1 MEDLASR
8 LLRIEKTTE
17 PRGEPGELAVLGKL
31 TEMDK
36 PNARGRRRWHWLLGL
51 LVSIACLVAA
61 VWGFDRRD
69 FLEIA
74 ASFRRAD
81 YWTLPGIL
89 ALLVVF
95 FWLKAVRWALLLRPL
110 RHDPPITSRQVL
122 SSLMIGFM
130 GNNVLPAHLG
140 DFVRVFV
147 LGRQQRLSQAA
158 ILSTV
163 VLERIFD
170 VAAILAILSLG
181 LALAPNA
188 PAEAR
193 HTSHVLGVMLLVGMV
208 GIVAYATWTNWFVG
222 IVDWTLRKIPYLPET
237 LRQKIREMLESGA
250 RGMAALHDFRLSTG
264 IVVTSLLQWLL
275 NVWMIELSLNAFRID
290 LPIGVSAIVM
300 GVVAF
305 GVTIPSSPGFF
316 GIIQM
321 AFRVSLVPFGVSATN
336 AVAASVY
343 YHLINWI
350 AVTLVGLIFLQRT
363 GLRLRQ
369 IEQAAEDAQEVGV
382 SETPS
387 GSDYERS
394 EPRAGNEP
402 LPNTRQA
409 AR

>member
-1 MEDLASR
+1 MA
-8 LLRIEKTTE
+8 
-17 PRGEPGELAVLGKL
+17 GLGKPL
-31 TEMDK
+31 GIDK
-36 PNARGRRRWHWLLGL
+36 ANAHGRRRWHWMLGL
-51 LVSIACLVAA
+51 LVSAACLIAA

-69 FLEIA
+69 FLEIG

-81 YWTLPGIL
+81 YWTLPAIL
-89 ALLVVF
+89 ALLIVF
-95 FWLKAVRWALLLRPL
+95 FWLKAIRWSLLLRPL
-110 RHDPPITSRQVL
+110 RHDSPLSARQTL
-122 SSLMIGFM
+122 PSLMIGFM

-147 LGRQQRLSQAA
+147 LGRQQQLSQAA

-208 GIVAYATWTNWFVG
+208 AIIVYATWTAWFVG
-222 IVDWTLRKIPYLPET
+222 VVEWTLRRIPYLPET
-237 LRQKIREMLESGA
+237 LRGKVCEMLESGA
-250 RGMAALHDFRLSTG
+250 RGMAALHDIRLSTG
-264 IVVTSLLQWLL
+264 IVITSILQWLL
-275 NVWMIELSLNAFRID
+275 NVWMIELSLNAFKID
-290 LPIGVSAIVM
+290 LPLGVSAIVM

-343 YHLINWI
+343 YHLIHWI
-350 AVTLVGLIFLQRT
+350 AVTLVGLIYLQRT

-369 IEQAAEDAQEVGV
+369 IEQAAEDAQEID
-382 SETPS
+382 S
-387 GSDYERS
+387 S
-394 EPRAGNEP
+394 EPTPANAP
-402 LPNTRQA
+402 QA